1 MTKQP
6 YNVVNPPTGQENQR
20 DEAGQPEPLSGS
32 KKVKQANHSRNNQ
45 RNSPERE

>member
-20 DEAGQPEPLSGS
+20 DEAGGPPEPLSGG
-32 KKVKQANHSRNNQ
+32 KKVKNKNHSRNNHGEG
-45 RNSPERE
+45 S

>member
-20 DEAGQPEPLSGS
+20 EKGGGQQVPLSGG
-32 KKVKQANHSRNNQ
+32 KAVKNKNHSRNNHG
-45 RNSPERE
+45 EGF